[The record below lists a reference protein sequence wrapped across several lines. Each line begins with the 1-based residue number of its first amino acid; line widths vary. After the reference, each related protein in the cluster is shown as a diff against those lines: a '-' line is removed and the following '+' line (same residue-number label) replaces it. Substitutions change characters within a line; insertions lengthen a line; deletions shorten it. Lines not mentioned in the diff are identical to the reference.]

1 MLLLTLMAA
10 GAFALGLRAQV
21 GNVCGTPKVITSLP
35 YNDAG
40 NTSSYGDDY
49 DTGDVPAVAPGAVT
63 NGTGSTYYI
72 TGDDVVYAYTPT
84 VDQGVTI
91 STTNYDDYI
100 GLWAFTGCPF
110 SSTVGYHTA
119 TSGATRSIPNLT
131 LTGGTTYYFVISTW
145 PSPQSTDYTINV
157 VQDWISALPC
167 TGTPTAGT
175 LPSNVPVCLGST
187 TTLEPTGALLELNL
201 TYLWEE
207 SADGSSWAAAT
218 GTNNEATY
226 TTPPFSVP
234 MYYRQVV
241 TCTNSSESDTTNV
254 AATSLFS
261 TPAYYLFDGI
271 SYTQD
276 FESWTDRC
284 STADSPGASWLNTPA
299 SGLNS
304 WRRDGQH
311 ATAGWTAPST
321 VFTPAGSSGAHSAR
335 FHSIEAPATPDPNS
349 QGRLDL
355 YLDMTLA
362 GGNTKLKF
370 DYINPTPQSGTNT
383 DVIDVR
389 ISTDGGAT
397 FTNLGTNLGQADTW
411 ATQEYTI
418 TSNSATTILRFRGTS
433 DLGGSDIGLDNIRI
447 FTPCTTPPTAVA
459 SAAEAEICEG
469 SSTVISATNIGN
481 LGGITLQWE
490 QSNDGS
496 TGWTPI
502 SGATTATYTTPALSV
517 ARYFRLVQSCSYG
530 SSSSTSNTVA
540 VTMAAPVYATYDGI
554 SFSETFENWSNNC
567 DSLDAPATYWRNT
580 PATGNNSWRRDD
592 QGGSANWSSNSGTY
606 AASTSKSA
614 RFHTY
619 NSSSGLQGNLD
630 LYIDMSAASGPTRL
644 NFDHINTSGTDVLR
658 VFYSTDGGSN
668 FNQIGDNF
676 GIAATWTNRTL
687 DFSSNSATT
696 VLRLQAT
703 SDAGTTDIGIDSLFL
718 APSPSCLPP
727 TDFSAHTT
735 APDGAT
741 LAWEAS
747 LSNPG
752 VGYYWEVRDAG
763 NAVVQSGTEGTSATS
778 AAVSGLTE
786 GTTYTAR
793 MRTVCAVGD
802 SSAWTGTVSFTAGTV
817 QIGTGATNASNFP
830 ISSCSAYNY
839 TQQIYLAA
847 EYNGGTYINKV
858 RFKHIS
864 SGTPFNTWKNWTV
877 YMGNTSK
884 SSFSSTTDWVPR
896 NQLVQVFNDTVAPV
910 AGQWMEISLN
920 PGFLWDG
927 TSNIVVAVDENTAG
941 TSCTATWSSFTA
953 TGTNRGMYVRG
964 TTDQNPSSP
973 GSGTRSNILAQVQ
986 FGMGV
991 PPSCL
996 PPTLLQASNI
1006 TTIGADLSWT
1016 ASASNPANGY
1026 LWEVRTTG
1034 APGNPGSAAASG
1046 STAAGV
1052 TTANATGLSAQ
1063 TTYYLYVRSTCT
1075 SPDTSTWAGPM
1086 GFTTPCTT
1094 VNIPYTENFASPTVP
1109 ALPACMTQVQGNP
1122 SDKPWETSNTAAAGM
1137 T

>member
-145 PSPQSTDYTINV
+145 ASPQSTDYTINV

-335 FHSIEAPATPDPNS
+335 FHSIEAPATPNPNS

-370 DYINPTPQSGTNT
+370 DYINPTPQTGTNT

-433 DLGGSDIGLDNIRI
+433 DLGGSDIG
-447 FTPCTTPPTAVA
+447 
-459 SAAEAEICEG
+459 
-469 SSTVISATNIGN
+469 
-481 LGGITLQWE
+481 
-490 QSNDGS
+490 
-496 TGWTPI
+496 
-502 SGATTATYTTPALSV
+502 
-517 ARYFRLVQSCSYG
+517 
-530 SSSSTSNTVA
+530 
-540 VTMAAPVYATYDGI
+540 
-554 SFSETFENWSNNC
+554 
-567 DSLDAPATYWRNT
+567 
-580 PATGNNSWRRDD
+580 
-592 QGGSANWSSNSGTY
+592 
-606 AASTSKSA
+606 
-614 RFHTY
+614 
-619 NSSSGLQGNLD
+619 
-630 LYIDMSAASGPTRL
+630 
-644 NFDHINTSGTDVLR
+644 
-658 VFYSTDGGSN
+658 
-668 FNQIGDNF
+668 
-676 GIAATWTNRTL
+676 
-687 DFSSNSATT
+687 
-696 VLRLQAT
+696 
-703 SDAGTTDIGIDSLFL
+703 
-718 APSPSCLPP
+718 
-727 TDFSAHTT
+727 
-735 APDGAT
+735 
-741 LAWEAS
+741 
-747 LSNPG
+747 
-752 VGYYWEVRDAG
+752 
-763 NAVVQSGTEGTSATS
+763 
-778 AAVSGLTE
+778 
-786 GTTYTAR
+786 
-793 MRTVCAVGD
+793 
-802 SSAWTGTVSFTAGTV
+802 
-817 QIGTGATNASNFP
+817 
-830 ISSCSAYNY
+830 
-839 TQQIYLAA
+839 
-847 EYNGGTYINKV
+847 
-858 RFKHIS
+858 
-864 SGTPFNTWKNWTV
+864 
-877 YMGNTSK
+877 
-884 SSFSSTTDWVPR
+884 
-896 NQLVQVFNDTVAPV
+896 
-910 AGQWMEISLN
+910 
-920 PGFLWDG
+920 
-927 TSNIVVAVDENTAG
+927 
-941 TSCTATWSSFTA
+941 
-953 TGTNRGMYVRG
+953 
-964 TTDQNPSSP
+964 
-973 GSGTRSNILAQVQ
+973 
-986 FGMGV
+986 
-991 PPSCL
+991 
-996 PPTLLQASNI
+996 
-1006 TTIGADLSWT
+1006 
-1016 ASASNPANGY
+1016 
-1026 LWEVRTTG
+1026 
-1034 APGNPGSAAASG
+1034 
-1046 STAAGV
+1046 
-1052 TTANATGLSAQ
+1052 
-1063 TTYYLYVRSTCT
+1063 
-1075 SPDTSTWAGPM
+1075 
-1086 GFTTPCTT
+1086 
-1094 VNIPYTENFASPTVP
+1094 
-1109 ALPACMTQVQGNP
+1109 
-1122 SDKPWETSNTAAAGM
+1122 
-1137 T
+1137 